1 MNPVAGATW
10 WQRVAS
16 VVRRIV
22 GAPDYAAYVAHVR
35 ACHPD
40 RQPLGE
46 REFLAER
53 WKARYE
59 RPGSRCC

>member
-1 MNPVAGATW
+1 MKRLAAIL
-10 WQRVAS
+10 
-16 VVRRIV
+16 RRII

-35 ACHPD
+35 AHHPE
-40 RQPLGE
+40 RPLLSE

-53 WKARYE
+53 LAARYE